1 MTPKNFRITMIYLGV
16 LAIIILLSIF
26 IYIIWRSHLSQQSQQ
41 QSCSMRS
48 LDYISQDIN
57 AHASHASQAGQ
68 AYNRDIRVLE
78 DPLYPPLNRTD
89 EPNFNA
95 ITTEVKRGDIY
106 VPTNGIGTDSYRLVG
121 YLSNHDSVKDAGGN
135 NWKLFG
141 RMKDRYTGEYYI
153 SPVNN
158 NIDLKIPLTNDIV
171 VGDRLRD
178 LYTLPREMR
187 FKSPMLNTGVYE
199 YTEIP
204 KTDFTNARYL

>member
-1 MTPKNFRITMIYLGV
+1 MTPKNFRVTMIYLGV

-26 IYIIWRSHLSQQSQQ
+26 IYIILKPQQ
-41 QSCSMRS
+41 QSCPVNSEKSMDS
-48 LDYISQDIN
+48 LSQVIN
-57 AHASHASQAGQ
+57 AANASQQ
-68 AYNRDIRVLE
+68 KPTSSYERDIRVLD

-89 EPNFNA
+89 EPNFKNVSL
-95 ITTEVKRGDIY
+95 EVKRGDIY
-106 VPTNGIGTDSYRLVG
+106 VPTNGTSGDSYRLVG
-121 YLSNHDSVKDAGGN
+121 YLTNHESVKDAGGN

-158 NIDLKIPLTNDIV
+158 NIDLKIPLTNDII

-199 YTEIP
+199 YTELP

>member
-26 IYIIWRSHLSQQSQQ
+26 IYIIWRSQQ
-41 QSCSMRS
+41 QSCSARS
-48 LDYISQDIN
+48 VDYISQEIN
-57 AHASHASQAGQ
+57 AHASQVGQ

-106 VPTNGIGTDSYRLVG
+106 VPTNGIASDSYRLIG
-121 YLSNHDSVKDAGGN
+121 YLSNHESVKDAGGN
-135 NWKLFG
+135 NWKFFG

-204 KTDFTNARYL
+204 KTDFTNARYM

>member
-16 LAIIILLSIF
+16 LAIIILISIF
-26 IYIIWRSHLSQQSQQ
+26 IYIILKPNRGICEKDS
-41 QSCSMRS
+41 
-48 LDYISQDIN
+48 ISNAIN
-57 AHASHASQAGQ
+57 AAQEAQGAHASHAGQ
-68 AYNRDIRVLE
+68 AYDRDIRVLE

-106 VPTNGIGTDSYRLVG
+106 VPTNGAATDSYRLVG

-187 FKSPMLNTGVYE
+187 FKSPMLNTSVYE

>member
-16 LAIIILLSIF
+16 LAIIILLCIF
-26 IYIIWRSHLSQQSQQ
+26 IYIILKPHRSICEKDS
-41 QSCSMRS
+41 
-48 LDYISQDIN
+48 ISNAIN
-57 AHASHASQAGQ
+57 AAQATGITLNAAQHAAHD
-68 AYNRDIRVLE
+68 RDIRVLE

-106 VPTNGIGTDSYRLVG
+106 VPTNGIASDSYRLIG
-121 YLSNHDSVKDAGGN
+121 YLSNHESVKDAGGN
-135 NWKLFG
+135 NWKFFG

-204 KTDFTNARYL
+204 KTDFTNARYM

>member
-1 MTPKNFRITMIYLGV
+1 MTPKNFRVTIIYLGV

-26 IYIIWRSHLSQQSQQ
+26 IYIIVRPQLAQLSQ
-41 QSCSMRS
+41 SCPVRSMDS
-48 LDYISQDIN
+48 ISQAIN
-57 AHASHASQAGQ
+57 AQAGQAGQ
-68 AYNRDIRVLE
+68 AYERDIRVLE

-95 ITTEVKRGDIY
+95 MATEVKSGDIY
-106 VPTNGIGTDSYRLVG
+106 VPTNMKNQDSYRLIG
-121 YLSNHDSVKDAGGN
+121 YLINHESVKDAGGN
-135 NWKLFG
+135 NWKFFG

-153 SPVNN
+153 SPTNN

-178 LYTLPREMR
+178 LYTLPREMK
-187 FKSPMLNTGVYE
+187 FKSPMLNTGIYE

-204 KTDFTNARYL
+204 KTDFTNTRYL